1 MNQAESL
8 NTDLLLTTSGDLL
21 IATGGLSLVSGGKNI
36 EQLISNIVR
45 TTQQEITMFPDFGS
59 VDVIG
64 NSLATD
70 KSSLYYA
77 TTLRENLLKDPR
89 IIDVREIEIIP
100 TDDVVDISLTVA
112 TKGLFETY
120 EIVTRLQDAVYP

>member
-1 MNQAESL
+1 
-8 NTDLLLTTSGDLL
+8 
-21 IATGGLSLVSGGKNI
+21 
-36 EQLISNIVR
+36 
-45 TTQQEITMFPDFGS
+45 MFPDFGS

-112 TKGLFETY
+112 TKGPFETY
-120 EIVTRLQDAVYP
+120 EIVTRL